1 MKTTLQIKLNRSIVE
16 NAALY
21 ARQKGLDLST
31 MIEDYLVR
39 TINSTKVERA
49 GEKIPDVV
57 LSLLGAG
64 EPVSDDD
71 INGRKAFYKHLEEKY
86 G

>member
-1 MKTTLQIKLNRSIVE
+1 METLQINLNRDIVE
-16 NAALY
+16 EAALY
-21 ARQKGLDLST
+21 ARQKGLDLSS

-39 TINSTKVERA
+39 IVNSTKTERV
-49 GEKIPDVV
+49 GKNVPDVI

-86 G
+86 R

>member
-1 MKTTLQIKLNRSIVE
+1 METVQINLNRNIVE
-16 NAALY
+16 GAALY
-21 ARQKGLDLST
+21 AKQRGVNLSS
-31 MIEDYLVR
+31 MIEDYLLR
-39 TINSTKVERA
+39 IIKSTKTESA
-49 GEKIPDVV
+49 EKKVPDVV

-86 G
+86 K